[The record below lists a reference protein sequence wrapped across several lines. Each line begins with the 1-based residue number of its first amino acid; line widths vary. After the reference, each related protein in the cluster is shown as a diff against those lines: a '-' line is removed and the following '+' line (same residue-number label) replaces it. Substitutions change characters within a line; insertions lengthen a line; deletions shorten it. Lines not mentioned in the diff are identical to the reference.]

1 MTPSLGDDAVVTRSA
16 STSTSESAP
25 VLTRNAG
32 WPPCLVPLLAA
43 GFIALLPLVMSGY
56 TQDLVVRIMIYAILA
71 LSLEL
76 LVGTTGLISLGHAAF
91 YGVAAY
97 TTVLACGGTAPVNLV
112 LLLCLAIGAA
122 GAYALVVGA
131 LSLRT
136 KGVYFIMVTLAFA
149 QMAFFIF
156 HDTAIGGGSDGMFLS
171 PRPALKFGAT
181 TLIDLENGMHFYFF
195 TFCCLVLSYVLLS
208 MLLRS
213 RFGHALVGIRINEQR
228 MRAAGY
234 ATYWYK
240 LAAFVTAAMLAGMA
254 GFLMATHQGL
264 VNPEFLSWHES
275 GTVLL
280 MIILG
285 GLGSLRGAV
294 IGAVVFVLLRE
305 LYASEV
311 VFGPLAKH
319 WQLTLG
325 VTMILIVAFLPDGLI
340 GVRQPFKRAKAV
352 T

>member
-1 MTPSLGDDAVVTRSA
+1 MVPPHPDPVPATAT
-16 STSTSESAP
+16 TTAP
-25 VLTRNAG
+25 AALLRAG
-32 WPPCLVPLLAA
+32 GLPAWLVPALAA
-43 GFIALLPLVMSGY
+43 ALVALLPLVLSPY
-56 TQDLVVRIMIYAILA
+56 LQDLAIRIMIYAILA

-97 TTVLACGGTAPVNLV
+97 VTVLAAGGDTPGNPVT
-112 LLLCLAIGAA
+112 LLLLAMAAA

-156 HDTAIGGGSDGMFLS
+156 HDTAIGGGSDGMFLTA
-171 PRPALKFGAT
+171 RPALMLGAT
-181 TLIDLENGMHFYFF
+181 RLIDLENGRHLYFL
-195 TFCCLVLSYVLLS
+195 TLCCLALSYSFLS

-213 RFGHALVGIRINEQR
+213 RFGHALAGIRINEQR
-228 MRAAGY
+228 MRAAGFG
-234 ATYWYK
+234 TYWYK
-240 LAAFVTAAMLAGMA
+240 LAAFVTAAMLAGVA

-275 GTVLL
+275 GAILL

-294 IGAVVFVLLRE
+294 VGAIVFVLLRE
-305 LYASEV
+305 LYASEA
-311 VFGPLAKH
+311 VFGAFAKH
-319 WQLTLG
+319 WQLSLG
-325 VTMILIVAFLPDGLI
+325 LTMILMVAFLPDGLI
-340 GVRQPFKRAKAV
+340 GMRRLFRRQRGAA
-352 T
+352 